1 MPFTS
6 ALSVDALVPSGL
18 GFRNSIINGDFS
30 VDQRNNGN
38 QQVITAGAALAY
50 TVDRWYAYCTGANI
64 AVRQQTAST
73 PLRFRY
79 QMAGSVG
86 NTGAFL
92 GQRIEAANSYHFAG
106 KIAALSVYLQSST
119 ITSVNWA
126 VYRANTTD
134 TFGTVASPT
143 RTLIASGSLPVTSSM
158 TRQSVLMDIPTA
170 ATTGLEVVFSVPTL
184 GGLDILFL
192 GNVQFEANNVVTSFE
207 QRQIG
212 FELNLCQRYFQS
224 ITTSGDL
231 TSYNPYWNVGL
242 SGGDQRIMYPFKVR
256 MRIAPTVLTTSG
268 SAIHQFQ
275 YRNYNT
281 GTANY
286 NLECGA
292 GMTSVDGIMNMGY
305 YSTNNGSTLLP
316 VGWTTGTNNNAM
328 WISAE
333 L

>member
-192 GNVQFEANNVVTSFE
+192 GNIQFEANNVVTPFE
-207 QRQIG
+207 QRPIG
-212 FELNLCQRYFQS
+212 LELQLCQRYYQVWS
-224 ITTSGDL
+224 NS
-231 TSYNPYWNVGL
+231 
-242 SGGDQRIMYPFKVR
+242 
-256 MRIAPTVLTTSG
+256 
-268 SAIHQFQ
+268 SA
-275 YRNYNT
+275 T
-281 GTANY
+281 
-286 NLECGA
+286 A
-292 GMTSVDGIMNMGY
+292 GMTIGTSWYSWPMIMSTPMRQGIRSTSFTIPGVLYGANTSIGSHSGSVVVYNAARPHQFTLY
-305 YSTNNGSTLLP
+305 CLLSSTPNSYSSVWCTFNDHT
-316 VGWTTGTNNNAM
+316 VV
-328 WISAE
+328 IDCE